1 MDVDVFDGDWGAH
14 EQVVMCQD
22 KATGLKAIIAIH
34 STVLGASLGGT
45 RWKPYDST
53 AEALVDVLRLSR
65 AMTYKS
71 AAAGLDL
78 GGGKAVIIGDPAKD
92 RSDEFLRTYARFVH
106 SLSGRY
112 ITAEDVGT
120 TMHDM
125 DFMSK
130 ESPYVA
136 GISEALGGSGDP
148 SPVTS
153 IGVLS
158 AVKATAKHLWGSDS
172 LEGRHICVSGVGK
185 VGSALARHLADAGAR
200 LTVADIVPES
210 AQRVAGETGAEVVDV
225 DKVHAVDCE
234 IFSPCALGGI
244 LNETTIPELSCQ
256 AVVGAANNQLATME
270 DAERLRAAGI
280 LYVPDYIAN
289 AGGVINIACEA
300 EPGGYDATRARQRV
314 SDNVFAS
321 TTDVLQIAEREGITT
336 AKAADR
342 RAESRLDA
350 ARATPRIRTFP
361 KETPHF

>member
-1 MDVDVFDGDWGAH
+1 MDVDVFDGGWGAH

-22 KATGLKAIIAIH
+22 SATGLNAIIAIH

-53 AEALVDVLRLSR
+53 DEALTDVLRLSR

-71 AAAGLDL
+71 SAAGLDL
-78 GGGKAVIIGDPAKD
+78 GGGKAVIIGDPARD

-120 TMHDM
+120 TMEDM

-153 IGVLS
+153 IGVFS
-158 AVKATAKHLWGSDS
+158 AVKAAAKHVWGTEA
-172 LEGRHICVSGVGK
+172 LEGRHVCVSGVGK
-185 VGSALARHLADAGAR
+185 VGSELARHLAGAGAR
-200 LTVADIVPES
+200 LTIADIVPES
-210 AQRVAGETGAEVVDV
+210 AQRIAAETGAEIVDV
-225 DKVHAVDCE
+225 EKVHAVDCD
-234 IFSPCALGGI
+234 IFSPCALGGV
-244 LNETTIPELSCQ
+244 LNENSIPELSCK
-256 AVVGAANNQLATME
+256 VIVGAANNQLATPQ

-280 LYVPDYIAN
+280 VYVPDYIGN

-300 EPGGYDATRARQRV
+300 DPGGYDGARARQRV
-314 SDNVFAS
+314 ADNIFAS
-321 TTDVLQIAEREGITT
+321 TTDVLEIAEREGITT
-336 AKAADR
+336 ALAADR
-342 RAESRLDA
+342 RAEARLDA
-350 ARATPRIRTFP
+350 ARSTPRIRTFP
-361 KETPHF
+361 KEKPQF

>member
-1 MDVDVFDGDWGAH
+1 
-14 EQVVMCQD
+14 VMCQD
-22 KATGLKAIIAIH
+22 HATGLKAIIAIH

-45 RWKPYDST
+45 RWKPYAST
-53 AEALVDVLRLSR
+53 ADALVDVLRLSR

-78 GGGKAVIIGDPAKD
+78 GGGKAVIIGDPAQD
-92 RSDEFLRTYARFVH
+92 RSEEFLRAYARFVH

-120 TMHDM
+120 TIDDM

-136 GISEALGGSGDP
+136 GISESLGGSGDP

-158 AVKATAKHLWGSDS
+158 AVKATAQHLWGSDS
-172 LEGRHICVSGVGK
+172 LENKHICLSGVGK
-185 VGSALARHLADAGAR
+185 VGSALARHLAEAGAR
-200 LTVADIVPES
+200 LTIADIVPES
-210 AQRVAGETGAEVVDV
+210 AQRVAAETGAEVVDV
-225 DKVHAVDCE
+225 DKVHAVACDV
-234 IFSPCALGGI
+234 FSPCALGGI

-256 AVVGAANNQLATME
+256 AVVGAANNQLATAE
-270 DAERLRAAGI
+270 DAETLRAAGI
-280 LYVPDYIAN
+280 LYVPDYIGN

-300 EPGGYDATRARQRV
+300 DPGGYDATRARERV
-314 SDNVFAS
+314 ASNIFDS
-321 TTDVLQIAEREGITT
+321 TTDVLEIAARGGVTT
-336 AKAADR
+336 AEAADR
-342 RAESRLDA
+342 RAEARLEA

-361 KETPHF
+361 KETPTF

>member
-1 MDVDVFDGDWGAH
+1 
-14 EQVVMCQD
+14 MCQD
-22 KATGLKAIIAIH
+22 PATGLKAIIAIH
-34 STVLGASLGGT
+34 STLLGPSLGGT

-53 AEALVDVLRLSR
+53 NEALVDVLRLSR

-71 AAAGLDL
+71 SAAGLDL
-78 GGGKAVIIGDPAKD
+78 GGGKAVIIGDPAQD

-153 IGVLS
+153 IGVFS
-158 AVKATAKHLWGSDS
+158 AIKAAANHVWGTEELD
-172 LEGRHICVSGVGK
+172 GRHVCVSGVGK
-185 VGSALARHLADAGAR
+185 VGSELARHLANAGAR

-210 AQRVAGETGAEVVDV
+210 AQRVAAETGAEVVDV
-225 DKVHAVDCE
+225 EKVHAVDCD

-244 LNETTIPELSCQ
+244 LNKSSIPELSCR
-256 AVVGAANNQLATME
+256 AIVGAANNQLATPE
-270 DAERLRAAGI
+270 DAETVRASGI
-280 LYVPDYIAN
+280 VYVPDYIAN

-314 SDNVFAS
+314 ADNVYAS

-336 AKAADR
+336 ALAADR
-342 RAESRLDA
+342 RAEARLEA
-350 ARATPRIRTFP
+350 ARNTPRIRTFP
-361 KETPHF
+361 KEKPQF

>member
-1 MDVDVFDGDWGAH
+1 MDVDVFDGGWGAH

-22 KATGLKAIIAIH
+22 QATGLKAIIAIH

-53 AEALVDVLRLSR
+53 ADALVDVLRLSR

-78 GGGKAVIIGDPAKD
+78 GGGKAVIVGDPAKD

-112 ITAEDVGT
+112 ITAEDVGS
-120 TMHDM
+120 TMADM
-125 DFMSK
+125 DFMCK

-153 IGVLS
+153 IGVFS
-158 AVKATAKHLWGSDS
+158 AVKATAKHLWGDES
-172 LEGRHICVSGVGK
+172 LEGKHICVSGVGK
-185 VGSALARHLADAGAR
+185 VGSELARHLAAAGAR
-200 LTVADIVPES
+200 LTLADILPES
-210 AQRVAGETGAEVVDV
+210 AQRVAAETGAEIVDV
-225 DKVHAVDCE
+225 DKVHAVACD

-244 LNETTIPELSCQ
+244 LNSTTIPELSCS
-256 AVVGAANNQLATME
+256 AIVGAANNQLATPE
-270 DAERLRAAGI
+270 DAEALRAAGI

-300 EPGGYDATRARQRV
+300 DPGGYDGARARQRV
-314 SDNVFAS
+314 SENIFAS
-321 TTDVLQIAEREGITT
+321 TTDVLEIAAREGITT

-342 RAESRLDA
+342 RAESRLEA